1 MPYLFV
7 HHEVEDYKKWK
18 TVFDAHSFARSETG
32 SKGGKVFRSANN
44 PNEIFVLLEWDS
56 IENAQKFGQSENIKE
71 IMKNAGIVGIPAIHF
86 LEEAAKTS
94 K

>member
-18 TVFDAHSFARSETG
+18 TVFDAHSYARSETG
-32 SKGGKVFRSANN
+32 SKGEKVFRSANN

-86 LEEAAKTS
+86 IEEAAKTS
-94 K
+94 T